1 MCEKNILNLVQLKSY
16 SFNTSEDI
24 IKTEERMNL
33 SITNTKSLED
43 NYYRCLED
51 ANKARN
57 SEITMEKELL
67 KNYQLMHTDFYLK
80 INCIISY
87 FIPMV
92 KKMYASILLSLDALE
107 DRFKKIKLS
116 HDIDEF
122 IDKNKTDLKP
132 DKPILFIPYYP
143 EASLE
148 ARNNSGNDKKDI
160 DNLDINYNVILTLY
174 KNFRDIRKDLN
185 MDEEK
190 KKYRLRFLCTK
201 IFKIGPGM
209 EFKKEE
215 KKELISMLK
224 EQFYKSYFLI
234 TLSKQRTKGRF
245 QRSETLLND
254 LSEILHYILDESEK
268 KNDFESAKNC
278 IILSQ
283 TFYHERPNPKNKKE
297 TKKVYLFEYIKY
309 YKWLKNIN
317 FWEGII
323 DYMTKSEIEKT
334 EKINKK
340 NNITETPQE
349 IKKRLNNIG
358 FSQVLSYSN
367 SMLEFKINKE
377 DIIKVVDIF
386 VKKYELD
393 PDMSEAIY
401 ENIKSSKFSEEDEE
415 NEKYFKELEE
425 KYENRKNNLLDDDI
439 DNLRPRAQ
447 TISTNKDNNNEIK
460 DSRSKSLKEKTTP
473 YKIIKNDDK
482 SKDKEI
488 IEEKNVII
496 EDKKVIEIK
505 VSKELQIDKVN
516 KIQVEGKIEENDDN
530 KNTDNN
536 KNIINNKDE

>member
-1 MCEKNILNLVQLKSY
+1 
-16 SFNTSEDI
+16 
-24 IKTEERMNL
+24 
-33 SITNTKSLED
+33 
-43 NYYRCLED
+43 
-51 ANKARN
+51 
-57 SEITMEKELL
+57 
-67 KNYQLMHTDFYLK
+67 
-80 INCIISY
+80 
-87 FIPMV
+87 
-92 KKMYASILLSLDALE
+92 
-107 DRFKKIKLS
+107 
-116 HDIDEF
+116 
-122 IDKNKTDLKP
+122 
-132 DKPILFIPYYP
+132 
-143 EASLE
+143 
-148 ARNNSGNDKKDI
+148 
-160 DNLDINYNVILTLY
+160 
-174 KNFRDIRKDLN
+174 
-185 MDEEK
+185 
-190 KKYRLRFLCTK
+190 
-201 IFKIGPGM
+201 
-209 EFKKEE
+209 
-215 KKELISMLK
+215 
-224 EQFYKSYFLI
+224 
-234 TLSKQRTKGRF
+234 
-245 QRSETLLND
+245 
-254 LSEILHYILDESEK
+254 
-268 KNDFESAKNC
+268 
-278 IILSQ
+278 
-283 TFYHERPNPKNKKE
+283 
-297 TKKVYLFEYIKY
+297 
-309 YKWLKNIN
+309 
-317 FWEGII
+317 
-323 DYMTKSEIEKT
+323 MTKSEIEKT

-415 NEKYFKELEE
+415 NEKSFKELEE

-488 IEEKNVII
+488 IEDKNVII